1 MCGVAVD
8 RGRCDAMTL
17 LIVQVAQGDA
27 ALALVALGLIL
38 GGIAARIVWKLVW
51 GD

>member
-1 MCGVAVD
+1 
-8 RGRCDAMTL
+8 MTL
-17 LIVQVAQGDA
+17 MIVQVAQGDA

-38 GGIAARIVWKLVW
+38 GGLAARVVWKLVW

>member
-1 MCGVAVD
+1 M
-8 RGRCDAMTL
+8 MTL
-17 LIVQVAQGDA
+17 LVLLVSGGDA

-38 GGIAARIVWKLVW
+38 GGIAARIVWNLVW